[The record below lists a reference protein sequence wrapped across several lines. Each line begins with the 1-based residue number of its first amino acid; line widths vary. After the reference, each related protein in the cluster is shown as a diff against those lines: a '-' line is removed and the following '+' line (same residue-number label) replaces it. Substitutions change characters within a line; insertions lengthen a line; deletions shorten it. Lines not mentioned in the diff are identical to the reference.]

1 MLLFILFILSCL
13 SDNYIVHEVEKI
25 KYETITETE
34 IVYVEDTAPPPQD
47 TSLDL
52 LPIWVDSFTQPNS
65 VNGVDII
72 WVIDRSG
79 SMQDEAAQITLG
91 IETMMNALP
100 QTQWRLVMINISSL
114 ASANHQ
120 DFPLVP
126 GDTLA
131 DAQAMYAS
139 LGGSGREEG
148 FKSLQTY
155 ILENPYSQTWM
166 RNDAALL
173 VVFVSDEDD
182 QSGVSQLNLSPVSDF
197 TTWIS
202 GFRSTFHI
210 TSIVHLPPAE
220 SQCNNNNTNVGD
232 RYIDATNFFGG
243 TVVDICTSDWSA
255 GITEASLTVE
265 PYEQYQLSKRVKYP
279 QYLQVFYNGVPAHPD
294 EWRYDSAT
302 NTVKFNP
309 LPRGGVL
316 VEIAYYYQPTH

>member
-1 MLLFILFILSCL
+1 MLFFILFILSCL
-13 SDNYIVHEVEKI
+13 SDNSLVHEIETI
-25 KYETITETE
+25 EYETITEIE
-34 IVYVEDTAPPPQD
+34 YVYVEDTAPQPQD

-79 SMQDEAAQITLG
+79 SMHDEAAQITLG

-100 QTQWRLVMINISSL
+100 QTQWRLVMINISSMN
-114 ASANHQ
+114 SAHHQ
-120 DFPLVP
+120 DFPLIP

-131 DAQAMYAS
+131 DAQSMYAS

-155 ILENPYSQTWM
+155 IQDNPYSSTWM

-173 VVFVSDEDD
+173 VVFVTDEDD
-182 QSGVSQLNLSPVSDF
+182 QSGATMLNPYPVSDF
-197 TTWIS
+197 TNWLS
-202 GFRSTFHI
+202 GFRSTFHV

-220 SQCNNNNTNVGD
+220 SQCNNNTTAVGD

-265 PYEQYQLSKRVKYP
+265 PYEYYQLTKRVKYP
-279 QYLQVFYNGVPAHPD
+279 QYLQVFYNGSPAHPD
-294 EWRYDSAT
+294 EWRFDSVT
-302 NTVKFNP
+302 NTIWFNQ
-309 LPRGGVL
+309 LPAGGVL
-316 VEIAYYYQPTH
+316 VEIAYYYQSTH

>member
-1 MLLFILFILSCL
+1 MFLFILFILSCL
-13 SDNYIVHEVEKI
+13 SDNSLVHEIETI
-25 KYETITETE
+25 EYETITEIE
-34 IVYVEDTAPPPQD
+34 YVYVEDTAPPPQD
-47 TSLDL
+47 TSLNL

-79 SMQDEAAQITLG
+79 SMHDEATQITLG

-100 QTQWRLVMINISSL
+100 QTQWRLVMINISSMN
-114 ASANHQ
+114 SANHQ
-120 DFPLVP
+120 DFPLIP

-131 DAQAMYAS
+131 DAQAMYAG

-155 ILENPYSQTWM
+155 IQDNPYSSTWM

-182 QSGVSQLNLSPVSDF
+182 QSGATQLNPYPLSDF
-197 TTWIS
+197 TNWLL
-202 GFRSTFHI
+202 GYRSTFHV

-220 SQCNNNNTNVGD
+220 SQCNNNTTAVGD

-265 PYEQYQLSKRVKYP
+265 PYEHYQLTKRVKYP
-279 QYLQVFYNGVPAHPD
+279 QYLQVFYNGSPAHPD
-294 EWRYDSAT
+294 EWRFDSVT
-302 NTVKFNP
+302 NTIWFNR
-309 LPRGGVL
+309 LPAGGVL
-316 VEIAYYYQPTH
+316 VEIAYYYQSTH